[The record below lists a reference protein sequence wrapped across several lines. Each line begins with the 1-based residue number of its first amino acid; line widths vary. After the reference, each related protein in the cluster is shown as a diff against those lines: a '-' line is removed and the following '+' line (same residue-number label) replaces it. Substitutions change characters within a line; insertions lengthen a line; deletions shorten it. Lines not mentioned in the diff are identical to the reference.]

1 MTTKLPRESGP
12 GKMRADAIAIFALG
26 ALAALAVICLAVQYF
41 RDTFTPRGVMWRLPI
56 TPQTGSAQGLTLYD
70 SSGKVDAPAVSG
82 TFTHMQVTVTDL
94 NTVSTVCLGTAIVL
108 AAAAL
113 LFVIAST
120 VRIAWLFQQGRFFT
134 LATSRAMRTL
144 TWALIGGG
152 LGAFACWNLAK
163 NGVEAALDVRPTDSG
178 AVTWWSWYLIALFA
192 VTSFG
197 LIDIALR
204 RAIRVQH
211 DTEGLV

>member
-1 MTTKLPRESGP
+1 MTLQPPRESGP
-12 GKMRADAIAIFALG
+12 GKMRADAIAIFTLG
-26 ALAALAVICLAVQYF
+26 ALAAVAVVSLTIQYF
-41 RDTFTPRGVMWRLPI
+41 RATFTADGVVWRLPI
-56 TPQTGSAQGLTLYD
+56 TPRTGSATGLTLYD
-70 SSGKVDAPAVSG
+70 STGKVDAAPITG
-82 TFTHMQVTVTDL
+82 TFTHMQVAVTDL
-94 NTVSTVCLGTAIVL
+94 NTVSTVCLGAAIVC

-113 LFVIAST
+113 LTVIAST

-134 LATSRAMRTL
+134 LATSRALRTL
-144 TWALIGGG
+144 TWSLIGGG
-152 LGAFACWNLAK
+152 LGAYACWNLAK
-163 NGVEAALDVRPTDSG
+163 NGVEAALSVRSADSG
-178 AVTWWSWYLIALFA
+178 ALAWWSWYVIALFA